1 MSWTAEDVD
10 IDILEEIL
18 SSRDDSVE
26 LLTDESTH
34 HAVVVPTKAKTKK
47 ALRKE
52 QSLIRRE
59 KRKQL
64 KAYLAERYRCTF
76 TRILKQDF
84 RRQFADMHSNTM
96 NSLSVS
102 LIFQFF
108 YTFCDINCQM
118 INCMPVYFGRP
129 STSIYGRD
137 NIAELMSL
145 ANRDKPDAVGKR
157 ISCRIIRRL
166 NEEGCEVEILSH
178 FTCTKIIHNAP
189 DDSSTS
195 SSENEI
201 VPVTIVKWE
210 FNIHNKY
217 FLNGNNFVYKLI
229 TSIQPSS

>member
-96 NSLSVS
+96 NSLS
-102 LIFQFF
+102 
-108 YTFCDINCQM
+108 M